1 MIFQSW
7 RLAMKA
13 ATRQK
18 FTTEFREQAVKLI
31 TEQGLKISEAAR
43 RLDIS
48 DKSLSRWVIA
58 ARERQL
64 DKVDAKRIIPA
75 IEAQIRGQAPDY
87 RRRIRQEQALPL
99 LQDFE
104 QWLRTRLLT
113 LSTQSD
119 TTKAINYLLNQWRAL
134 LY

>member
-1 MIFQSW
+1 
-7 RLAMKA
+7 MKA

-58 ARERQL
+58 AREGQL
-64 DKVDAKRIIPA
+64 DKVDAKRIIPVSA
-75 IEAQIRGQAPDY
+75 LEA
-87 RRRIRQEQALPL
+87 EVSK
-99 LQDFE
+99 
-104 QWLRTRLLT
+104 LRKENAVLREEREILK
-113 LSTQSD
+113 
-119 TTKAINYLLNQWRAL
+119 KATAFFAKESR
-134 LY
+134 